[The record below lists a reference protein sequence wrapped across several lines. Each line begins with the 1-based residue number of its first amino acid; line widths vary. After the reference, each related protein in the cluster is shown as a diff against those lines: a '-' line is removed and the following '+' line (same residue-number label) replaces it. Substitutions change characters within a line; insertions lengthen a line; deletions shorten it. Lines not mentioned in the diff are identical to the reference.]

1 MIYSYVEDN
10 PVKELGSIIRE
21 DKELTLEIVGED
33 NLFEAGGV
41 WVFYSK
47 YQKGKKGKQVNER
60 KN

>member
-47 YQKGKKGKQVNER
+47 Y
-60 KN
+60 